1 MTTAGI
7 RTMIVA
13 AGLAAALVAPA
24 VAQVSRAEGQAI
36 ARSLAGQ
43 GYSDVSIDEDDGE
56 VTVSATREGERH
68 SFSWDRDGGRLE
80 PVGGDDDDG
89 RPNDDGRRG
98 AEAEDDGPGNGS
110 GDDGDGGRD
119 GDDGSGGDEGAGGND
134 DSGGDE
140 G

>member
-89 RPNDDGRRG
+89 RPDDDGRRG

-110 GDDGDGGRD
+110 GDNGDGGPEGGDGDDGGRD
-119 GDDGSGGDEGAGGND
+119 GDDGSGGDEED
-134 DSGGDE
+134 
-140 G
+140 